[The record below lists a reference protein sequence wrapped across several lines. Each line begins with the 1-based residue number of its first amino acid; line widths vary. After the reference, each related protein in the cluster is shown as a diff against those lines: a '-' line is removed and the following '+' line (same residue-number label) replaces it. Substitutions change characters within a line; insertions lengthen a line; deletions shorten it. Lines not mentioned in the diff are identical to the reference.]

1 MNLEMFF
8 EKFDQFADAPDAL
21 ARMRELVL
29 ELAVQGRL
37 VSQHAN
43 DETAHALLERVASTA
58 RSRGRDAGE
67 SEEADAPFPIPSS
80 WAWVRLPRVLKKLTD
95 GTHHSPPNGPHG
107 TFMYV
112 TAKNIKTSGVLL
124 DGITYVSK
132 EVHNEIYS
140 RCDPSFGDVLY
151 IKDGATTGIATINQI
166 NEPFSMLSSVAL
178 LKPSEAIFNRYL
190 LWAMRSPF
198 FYAET
203 RGAMKGAAITRV
215 TLSVMGASLL
225 PLPPLAEQKRIV
237 AKVDELMAL
246 CDRLEAQQQERETR
260 HAALARAS
268 LARFADAP
276 TPANLHFLFH
286 PSYTI
291 PPADLRKSI
300 LTLAV
305 QGKLVPQ
312 DPSDEPAEDSL
323 ARNDERRRE
332 TARSDHRTDEENQP
346 LLSGD
351 DRWDI
356 VDTWSW
362 RGLADLVLFVD
373 YRGKTPAKLSSG
385 VRLLTAK
392 NVRKG
397 QINLSP
403 EEFLSESEYHAW
415 MTRGFPRAGD
425 VLFTTEAPMGNAAV
439 VDLTERFALAQR
451 VICFQ
456 SYGAIDPNF
465 LVLQIL
471 SDQFQFILN
480 KNGTGVT
487 AKGIKAS
494 KLKQLPIAIPPLA
507 EQRRIVAK
515 VEQLMTLVDELET
528 QLAASLATATKLL
541 EAIVAELTAAS
552 TTIQRQPQPPAAEPP
567 VSARPSV
574 GKSKRAPQPR
584 SAFAGLTE
592 SRVPE
597 M

>member
-1 MNLEMFF
+1 MKLETFF
-8 EKFDQFADAPDAL
+8 EKFDQFADAPDAVQK
-21 ARMRELVL
+21 MRELVL
-29 ELAVQGRL
+29 ELAVRGRL
-37 VSQHAN
+37 VPQHAK
-43 DETAHALLERVASTA
+43 EGTAHALLDRFASTA
-58 RSRGRDAGE
+58 KTRRQGANELDDT
-67 SEEADAPFPIPSS
+67 DAPFPIPEN

-95 GTHHSPPNGPHG
+95 GTHHSPPNGTSG
-107 TFMYV
+107 AFMYV
-112 TAKNIKTSGVLL
+112 TAKNIKTDGVLI

-132 EVHNEIYS
+132 EVHEEIYS

-151 IKDGATTGIATINQI
+151 IKDGATTGIATINQVK
-166 NEPFSMLSSVAL
+166 EPFSMLSSVAL
-178 LKPSEAIFNRYL
+178 LKTSEAIFNRYL

-215 TLSVMGASLL
+215 TLSAMAASLL

-246 CDRLEAQQQERETR
+246 CDRLEAQQQERDTR

-276 TPANLHFLFH
+276 TPANLPFLFH
-286 PSYTI
+286 PSYAI
-291 PPADLRKSI
+291 PPADLRRTI

-312 DPSDEPAEDSL
+312 DPNDEPAEDSL

-332 TARSDHRTDEENQP
+332 TARSDHRADEENQP

-356 VDTWSW
+356 AETWSW

-415 MTRGFPRAGD
+415 MTRGFPKAGD

-439 VDLTERFALAQR
+439 VELTERFAMAQR

-456 SYGAIDPNF
+456 SYGALDPAF

-471 SDQFQFILN
+471 SDQFQFILD

-515 VEQLMTLVDELET
+515 VDQLMALVDALET
-528 QLAASLATATKLL
+528 QLAASRATAANLL
-541 EAIVAELTAAS
+541 AALVTELTL
-552 TTIQRQPQPPAAEPP
+552 RGAEMP
-567 VSARPSV
+567 
-574 GKSKRAPQPR
+574 
-584 SAFAGLTE
+584 
-592 SRVPE
+592 
-597 M
+597 